1 MDAGGT
7 AELPLLLRAHRQARD
22 LTIEGLAELSGVSER
37 TIGDIERGV
46 SASPRRQTVVALAD
60 GLALAERTRDAFLHA
75 ARAARAARRAAPSAT
90 EAEAH
95 RPHWLEDFTG
105 RDRELSEI
113 LGLMRAPEDEHPR
126 AAIVIS
132 GTPGSGKSSLAVEAV
147 RRWRTDE
154 VVELFVDLAG
164 ASSHPMSALA
174 ILQSLLRQ
182 LTPDAPAPRGVPEAA
197 AAWRAATAERSIVVI
212 LDDASHE
219 SQVRPVLAATGRTQV
234 IVTSRRALPGLEG
247 ARHLTLGVLPRADSI
262 ALLER
267 AIPEPQRRD
276 SDLDELARL
285 CGDLP
290 LALRVAAGRI
300 SARSTRSA
308 DEFTARLRHEE
319 QRLQLLVAG
328 DLGVESAFAASCFL
342 LRPERRR
349 LFQSLGLMAG
359 PSFDAVMAA
368 AADESD
374 VDETAARL
382 EELVDL
388 GLLEALEGERYR
400 MHDLLRLYA
409 LKVMRSEVADEEVER
424 RRRHFR
430 RWLLSTAAH
439 AGALFAPENDRPM
452 QLPAVLDPPAAR
464 SPGAAS
470 AWLRAEVAH
479 WWPAIRRAAQEGRH
493 DEVVAAAD
501 GLSFFGD
508 RWLSWGHW
516 HELFL
521 LRAESAHVLG
531 DVDAE
536 ASALGDAAYMFNF
549 AVFDDEKAR
558 ETALRGLRLEG
569 VAPIRRARLLNHL
582 GEAESRL
589 GLFAEAEAH
598 AREGVAISVAAEDP
612 EEETNARL
620 VLADAVGRRDPG
632 EAIAQLETVLEMVD
646 APHLRLSAHFRTENR
661 FGARATLIRML
672 VEDERWDEA
681 ISAATAMLETPT
693 DDASWGARALRHRGF
708 ARRAIGDVDGARED
722 FEEALRRA
730 GDHRPDWWA
739 EEIQAALAELS
750 PDPR

>member
-1 MDAGGT
+1 MDAHGT
-7 AELPLLLRAHRQARD
+7 AELPRLLRTHRQSQD
-22 LTIEGLAELSGVSER
+22 LTIEGLAERSGVSER

-46 SASPRRQTVVALAD
+46 SVSPRRQTVVALAD
-60 GLALAERTRDAFLHA
+60 GLALAERTRDAFLRA
-75 ARAARAARRAAPSAT
+75 ARAARAARRPATVT

-105 RDRELSEI
+105 RDRELAEI
-113 LGLMRAPEDEHPR
+113 RRLMRAPDDDGPR
-126 AAIVIS
+126 AAVVIS

-147 RRWRTDE
+147 RRWRSDD

-164 ASSHPMSALA
+164 ASPHPMSALA
-174 ILQSLLRQ
+174 ILQTLLRQ
-182 LTPDAPAPRGVPEAA
+182 LLPDMASPRGMAQAA
-197 AAWRAATAERSIVVI
+197 SAWRSATEGRSIAVI
-212 LDDASHE
+212 LDDAAHE
-219 SQVRPVLAATGRTQV
+219 SQVRPVLGASGRTQV
-234 IVTSRRALPGLEG
+234 VVTSRRALPGLEG
-247 ARHLTLGVLPRADSI
+247 ARHLSLGVLPREESI

-328 DLGVESAFAASCFL
+328 DLAVESAFAASCFL

-349 LFQSLGLMAG
+349 LFQNLGLLGG
-359 PSFDAVMAA
+359 PSFDAVLAA
-368 AADESD
+368 AADERD

-388 GLLEALEGERYR
+388 GLLEALEGARYR
-400 MHDLLRLYA
+400 LHDLLRLYA
-409 LKVMRSEVADEEVER
+409 LKVLRSEVSEAELER
-424 RRRHFR
+424 RRGHLS
-430 RWLLSTAAH
+430 RWLLGTAAH
-439 AGALFAPENDRPM
+439 AGALFAPENDGPAH
-452 QLPAVLDPPAAR
+452 LPPQPEPHVAV
-464 SPGAAS
+464 SPEAAS
-470 AWLRAEVAH
+470 TWLRAEVAH
-479 WWPAIRRAAQEGRH
+479 WWPAIRRAAAEGRH
-493 DEVVAAAD
+493 ADVVGAAD

-521 LRAESAHVLG
+521 LAAESAHALG
-531 DVDAE
+531 DADAE
-536 ASALGDAAYMFNF
+536 ATALGNAAYMFNF
-549 AVFDDEKAR
+549 AVFDDAR
-558 ETALRGLRLEG
+558 ARDTALRGLALTG
-569 VAPIRRARLLNHL
+569 VSPIRRARLLNHL

-589 GLFAEAEAH
+589 GRFAEAEEH
-598 AREGVAISVAAEDP
+598 AREAVAISVAVEDH

-620 VLADAVGRRDPG
+620 VLSSAVSHRDLG

-646 APHLRLSAHFRTENR
+646 APHLRMSTHFRTENR
-661 FGARATLIRML
+661 FGARATLTRML
-672 VEDERWDEA
+672 VDDERWDDA
-681 ISAATAMLETPT
+681 ISAATALLATPT

-708 ARRAIGDVDGARED
+708 ARRAVGDLEGARAD
-722 FEEALRRA
+722 LEEALERA

-739 EEIQAALAELS
+739 DEIQAALDALA